1 MKRKEK
7 HDSKV
12 SEGEGMKKGQPN
24 KKESLNSTSTEQ
36 RGSQMKIK
44 LLGRL
49 GFEREFHKV
58 TNLQQLGKRTNK
70 TKSNMDE
77 LQQLGK
83 QTNKTKS
90 NKDKLSS

>member
-7 HDSKV
+7 HDSKS
-12 SEGEGMKKGQPN
+12 SEGEGMMRGQPN
-24 KKESLNSTSTEQ
+24 KKESLNSTSNEQ

-58 TNLQQLGKRTNK
+58 TNLQQLGKRT
-70 TKSNMDE
+70 S
-77 LQQLGK
+77 
-83 QTNKTKS
+83 KTKS
-90 NKDKLSS
+90 NKDEHSATGKTDKQNQIQQG